1 MSIAV
6 LGAGAFGT
14 ALAISLAREGQDVT
28 LWARNET
35 HASKMQEER
44 SNSARLPD
52 AGFPKSLMVT
62 SNLDALQD
70 IETIL
75 LAVPMQ
81 QLAKFAQAHSDLL
94 SSKTLVACCKG
105 IDLETSE
112 GPSQILGSAV
122 PTASVAI
129 LTGPSFAHDI
139 AKGLPTALT
148 LACEDPVLGKTL
160 QSKLSTANL
169 RLYRSTDV
177 IGAELGGALKN
188 VIAIA
193 CGATIGAGLGES
205 ARAAI
210 ITRGFAEMQRM
221 AQAVGTRPE
230 TLAGLSGFGDLA
242 LTCASEGSR
251 NFRFGVSLG
260 KGETFDPN
268 ITVEGAATAKASL
281 TRATE
286 LGIDMPITSAV
297 VAMIAQTIT
306 LKDVMETL
314 LARPLKEETC

>member
-14 ALAISLAREGQDVT
+14 ALAISMAREGQNVT
-28 LWARNET
+28 LWARNSE
-35 HASKMQEER
+35 HAQKMQNER
-44 SNSARLPD
+44 VNSVRLLD
-52 AGFPKSLMVT
+52 ATFPETLSVT
-62 SNLDALQD
+62 SD
-70 IETIL
+70 IDTIKANQMLL

-81 QLAKFAQAHSDLL
+81 QLSDFVTTHEIALNG
-94 SSKTLVACCKG
+94 KTLVACCKG
-105 IDLETSE
+105 IDLKTGN
-112 GPSQILGSAV
+112 GPAQVLTTIFPDSF
-122 PTASVAI
+122 PAI

-139 AKGLPTALT
+139 ARGLPTALT
-148 LACEDPVLGKTL
+148 LACEDAALGAQL
-160 QSKLSTANL
+160 QKQLSTSNL

-205 ARAAI
+205 ACAAI

-221 AQAVGTRPE
+221 AQSVGARPE

-242 LTCASEGSR
+242 LTCVSEGSR
-251 NFRFGVSLG
+251 NFSFGLSLG
-260 KGETFDPN
+260 RDEPFDPN
-268 ITVEGAATAKASL
+268 ITVEGAATAKATL
-281 TRATE
+281 KRATK
-286 LGIDMPITSAV
+286 LGIEMPITAAV
-297 VAMIAQTIT
+297 VAMITQTST
-306 LKDVMETL
+306 LKDAMETL

>member
-14 ALAISLAREGQDVT
+14 ALAISLSREEQPVT
-28 LWARNET
+28 LWARDPQQ
-35 HASKMQEER
+35 AQRMQKER
-44 SNSARLPD
+44 MNSARLPG
-52 AGFPKSLMVT
+52 AAFPETLAVSADLQSLASIKTV
-62 SNLDALQD
+62 
-70 IETIL
+70 L

-81 QLAKFAQAHSDLL
+81 QLAKFTQDNATTLTGKS
-94 SSKTLVACCKG
+94 LVACCKG
-105 IDLETSE
+105 IDLKSRL
-112 GPSQILGSAV
+112 GPVKILSNAL
-122 PTASVAI
+122 PHSTPAI

-148 LACEDPVLGKTL
+148 IACEDPTLGTSL
-160 QSKLSTANL
+160 QKQLSTANL

-221 AQAVGTRPE
+221 AQAVGAQAD

-251 NFRFGVSLG
+251 NFRFGLSLG
-260 KGETFDPN
+260 RDEPFDPS
-268 ITVEGAATAKASL
+268 ITVEGAATAKATL
-281 TRATE
+281 ARAKE
-286 LGIDMPITSAV
+286 LNIEMPITAAV
-297 VAMIAQTIT
+297 VAMITQTIT
-306 LKDVMETL
+306 LKDAMNAL